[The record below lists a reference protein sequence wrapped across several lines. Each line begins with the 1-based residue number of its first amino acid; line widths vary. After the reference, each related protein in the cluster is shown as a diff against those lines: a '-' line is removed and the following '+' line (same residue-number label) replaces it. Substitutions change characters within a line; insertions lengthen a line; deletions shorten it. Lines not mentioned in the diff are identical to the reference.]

1 MWILK
6 GGNIYHRQTEGQMG
20 FEKAHYQISTSG
32 WTWMFDAT
40 RSTNHYNS
48 SGLFPPL
55 RACVVTEHL
64 KSSLLFGCSAYCV
77 WLWLFAVMIGSS
89 VSLLS
94 IFSHSVRS
102 NWNRTPRCWRDSSAL
117 HVPLKRQWLTD
128 LIVWEKAHF
137 WLQRFNTEKWVLWV
151 DVSHWIMILFLEE
164 HMQSKTNILWAH
176 HIRCLNSC
184 SNTHISFERTLDMM
198 EMCFKLCFC
207 PFLMFILVNEHR
219 TPCSYCTV
227 SVVGTHQ
234 LFLSVLNMLNMLT
247 CWKQSVLCRLMFFF
261 NRGFSCIEKLMS
273 WQ

>member
-40 RSTNHYNS
+40 CSTNHYNS

-151 DVSHWIMILFLEE
+151 DVSHWIMIWFLEE
-164 HMQSKTNILWAH
+164 HMQSKKNHFMSTSHSVSEFLLK
-176 HIRCLNSC
+176 HI
-184 SNTHISFERTLDMM
+184 
-198 EMCFKLCFC
+198 
-207 PFLMFILVNEHR
+207 
-219 TPCSYCTV
+219 
-227 SVVGTHQ
+227 
-234 LFLSVLNMLNMLT
+234 FLSRELWIWWKCVSSCVFVL
-247 CWKQSVLCRLMFFF
+247 F
-261 NRGFSCIEKLMS
+261 
-273 WQ
+273 